1 MGVSHPELWSLAAER
16 PPAPGHDLVSDLV
29 PCPRRRVEHVHV
41 PPAIARIETPQAFPS
56 HRVPAVGAQDVKHVV
71 WILYMGAHPAREC
84 LVVGKQSGIVAT
96 LSEPRGLRFGADVE
110 KTDGD
115 RVELV
120 GGGCG
125 DHLAGSD
132 RISGEQK
139 VPTDSLKVQRPLH
152 GSLGSLLPPRNRGY
166 GQVAGDV
173 T

>member
-1 MGVSHPELWSLAAER
+1 M
-16 PPAPGHDLVSDLV
+16 
-29 PCPRRRVEHVHV
+29 
-41 PPAIARIETPQAFPS
+41 
-56 HRVPAVGAQDVKHVV
+56 V
-71 WILYMGAHPAREC
+71 WILCVGAHPAREC

-96 LSEPRGLRFGADVE
+96 LSEPRGLRFGVDVE

-120 GGGCG
+120 GGRCG

-132 RISGEQK
+132 RISSEQK

-166 GQVAGDV
+166 GQEAGDV